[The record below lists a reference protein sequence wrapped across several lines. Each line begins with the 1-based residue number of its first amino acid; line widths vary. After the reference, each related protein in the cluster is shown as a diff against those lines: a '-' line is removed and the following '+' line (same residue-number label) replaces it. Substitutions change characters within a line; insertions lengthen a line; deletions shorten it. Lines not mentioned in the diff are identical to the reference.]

1 MTHFYRRVSSG
12 VIAYIFPHKNACLLQ
27 IEVNETQIVYKR
39 NTKTFLFDVVI

>member
-12 VIAYIFPHKNACLLQ
+12 VIAYIFSHKNACLLQ